1 MSDNKRFTLICPCCA
16 ATLVIDAGTGALIA
30 HEEKAKPVASF
41 EEMAKGMEKQKQLR
55 EQLFAQE
62 LDSHKD
68 RERLL
73 EEKFRE
79 ALKRADKDTGT
90 PYKNPLD
97 LD

>member
-1 MSDNKRFTLICPCCA
+1 VTDTGRFTLICPCCE
-16 ATLVIDAGTGALIA
+16 ATLVVDAVTGALIS

-41 EEMAKGMEKQKQLR
+41 EEMAKGMEKQKALR
-55 EQLFAQE
+55 EQIFAQE
-62 LDSHKD
+62 LGSVKD